1 MDSQEKYIPTS
12 KHLRVR
18 NVHFSRT
25 FHENHSIPRTRL
37 RTLSAYICLRSRPGV
52 LSCAVHMCIRV
63 LLLFVALALES
74 SLVVDSQNSV
84 SFKRLS
90 TSYANENGNEGPEP
104 LKSGSNRV
112 DFIHS
117 KEKATASQI
126 CWWTLIPVGSRK
138 NSLPSKVSLVD

>member
-1 MDSQEKYIPTS
+1 
-12 KHLRVR
+12 
-18 NVHFSRT
+18 
-25 FHENHSIPRTRL
+25 
-37 RTLSAYICLRSRPGV
+37 
-52 LSCAVHMCIRV
+52 MCIRV

-117 KEKATASQI
+117 KEKLSNRI
-126 CWWTLIPVGSRK
+126 K
-138 NSLPSKVSLVD
+138 NLLVDFDTSWK